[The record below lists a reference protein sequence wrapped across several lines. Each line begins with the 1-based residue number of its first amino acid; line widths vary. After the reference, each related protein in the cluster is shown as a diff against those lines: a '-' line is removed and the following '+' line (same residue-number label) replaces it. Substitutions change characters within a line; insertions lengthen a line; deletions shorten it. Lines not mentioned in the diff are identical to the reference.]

1 MYWVSFLS
9 LQETVIA
16 CLSFIVPNLVYSL
29 MKPIDIQRGSIV
41 AFASTSFLVL
51 LASLP
56 PFVAE
61 SGRSILMDA
70 FSIVCHQLP
79 SRSPHIDGVP
89 LAVCHRCYATYL
101 GFPIAAL
108 LFRTFRGA
116 WPFSVRSA
124 PWMLG
129 LAVLPA
135 VVDWGGDVVG
145 IWQNSVGSRMVTG
158 GIMGVAA
165 GYFLVAAIAD
175 MVSQKRTSGSQHK
188 ESTP

>member
-1 MYWVSFLS
+1 
-9 LQETVIA
+9 
-16 CLSFIVPNLVYSL
+16 
-29 MKPIDIQRGSIV
+29 
-41 AFASTSFLVL
+41 
-51 LASLP
+51 
-56 PFVAE
+56 
-61 SGRSILMDA
+61 
-70 FSIVCHQLP
+70 
-79 SRSPHIDGVP
+79 
-89 LAVCHRCYATYL
+89 
-101 GFPIAAL
+101 
-108 LFRTFRGA
+108 
-116 WPFSVRSA
+116 
-124 PWMLG
+124 MLG